1 MTTKSSADAARTRA
15 LLRRSKRRR
24 GDRGEGCGN
33 PCGCLTCVCCIP
45 EPTRATS
52 NDGHAFHSRSHPP
65 FPSHHL
71 HRNRDALGRKV
82 EADVEAK
89 TDFNALKNQWDS
101 IEKDFHTWS
110 KEVRREGGKK
120 GRKEGGEKGTRE
132 GGKKKKACNTKLL
145 KEGSAL
151 VAAAEKIIEE
161 TKHKMH
167 LATTKRTSK
176 DSLVEDV
183 WEKNPTIKE
192 E

>member
-33 PCGCLTCVCCIP
+33 PRGCLTCVCCIP

-110 KEVRREGGKK
+110 KEVRREEGKK
-120 GRKEGGEKGTRE
+120 GRKEGGKKGTRE
-132 GGKKKKACNTKLL
+132 GGKKKKACNSKLVPSIRQQRFIHPL
-145 KEGSAL
+145 LRPSPSGRSHRLDQVQGQYRGAGF
-151 VAAAEKIIEE
+151 
-161 TKHKMH
+161 
-167 LATTKRTSK
+167 R
-176 DSLVEDV
+176 
-183 WEKNPTIKE
+183 
-192 E
+192 